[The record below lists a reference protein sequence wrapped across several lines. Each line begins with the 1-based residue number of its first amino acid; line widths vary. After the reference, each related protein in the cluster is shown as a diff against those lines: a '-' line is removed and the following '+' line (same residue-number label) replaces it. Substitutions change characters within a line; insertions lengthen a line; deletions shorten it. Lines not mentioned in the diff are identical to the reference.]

1 VACVLQ
7 DKPIEL
13 GKTILI
19 VDDDQAI
26 RRFVSSILTQSGYQ
40 VIVAESAEDALQQSR
55 AHQGTIH
62 LLLSNIQMPG
72 ITGIELSTTL
82 TVERPDLRVLLM
94 SGFASGMLVLNE
106 GWHFLHKPFIPSQLR
121 DLVTGVLA
129 PAAPTVDPNLNEH
142 QA

>member
-1 VACVLQ
+1 LQ
-7 DKPIEL
+7 DKPIEP
-13 GKTILI
+13 GKTILV

-62 LLLSNIQMPG
+62 LLLSSIQMPG

-82 TVERPDLRVLLM
+82 TVERPDLRILLM

-142 QA
+142 QSLSI